1 MSGTNPTTKT
11 EAHNSVPFIT
21 KFRADEYYSIT
32 STIIWKWASKAIIRF
47 SLFVIVLLF
56 VYSDH
61 YEKVPRTPKFS
72 SYSGIFEANG
82 RKNLS

>member
-21 KFRADEYYSIT
+21 KVRANAWQAYSIT
-32 STIIWKWASKAIIRF
+32 STIIWKWASRTIIRF
-47 SLFVIVLLF
+47 SILVIVLFF

-61 YEKVPRTPKFS
+61 YEKVPRTPV
-72 SYSGIFEANG
+72 
-82 RKNLS
+82 